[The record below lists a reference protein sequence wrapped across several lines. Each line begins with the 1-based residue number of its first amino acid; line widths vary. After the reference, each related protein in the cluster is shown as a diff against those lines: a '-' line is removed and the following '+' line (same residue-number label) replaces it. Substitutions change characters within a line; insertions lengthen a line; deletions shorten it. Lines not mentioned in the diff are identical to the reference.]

1 MSTFQILFFFVFNAL
16 EVFFDFF
23 FCIVFFFRV
32 IAPIWSLRNFASL
45 LCPLSSHLFSF
56 HSKKK
61 RFACKVLSDFLERE
75 SVHCA
80 DKKSMKRKRL
90 MMEQNSTFIDARP
103 CLKKKK
109 TRQTFGYTVDC
120 DWLTAQTNNMY
131 ANCVSWKLDGKIY
144 IHGRSWEIDS
154 ILHFKLYTVT
164 QTQWHTH
171 TYSDTHT
178 HSPNSV

>member
-109 TRQTFGYTVDC
+109 TEKVFAFGENIPEIMWRCFTFGYSPSPPSDC
-120 DWLTAQTNNMY
+120 DVFFL
-131 ANCVSWKLDGKIY
+131 S
-144 IHGRSWEIDS
+144 
-154 ILHFKLYTVT
+154 F
-164 QTQWHTH
+164 
-171 TYSDTHT
+171 
-178 HSPNSV
+178 